1 MENETVA
8 PGYNSTRQRAMREG
22 VASDKK
28 SRTRREKPDEN
39 EVEDGNVVAEVEE
52 EIMPGA
58 FLVLIE
64 TERKK
69 VETDCRIGHMYPPRN
84 N

>member
-1 MENETVA
+1 
-8 PGYNSTRQRAMREG
+8 MREG
-22 VASDKK
+22 VASDKE
-28 SRTRREKPDEN
+28 SGTRRKKPDED
-39 EVEDGNVVAEVEE
+39 EVEDGHVVAEVEE

-69 VETDCRIGHMYPPRN
+69 I
-84 N
+84 

>member
-1 MENETVA
+1 
-8 PGYNSTRQRAMREG
+8 MREG

-28 SRTRREKPDEN
+28 SGTRRKKPDED
-39 EVEDGNVVAEVEE
+39 EIEDGHVVAEVEE

-64 TERKK
+64 TERK
-69 VETDCRIGHMYPPRN
+69 EI
-84 N
+84 